1 MFNNKITKCIF
12 IVFIIIL
19 TVSLCFIYFNNK
31 TIDGIDSI
39 ENYENI
45 FNSVDELQFYFEE
58 NNFYGTKSPTKD
70 LREIK
75 RVKLNSKPIVVES
88 KNREY
93 RYRII
98 VNDEYIIYIN
108 DNFSQLWLDDKSTIN
123 INYNR
128 GLWNKEVDNGVSASL
143 SYTIEN
149 SEILESLFEE
159 HSQHID

>member
-12 IVFIIIL
+12 IVFIIIF

-75 RVKLNSKPIVVES
+75 KVKLNSEPIVVES

-123 INYNR
+123 INYNK

-143 SYTIEN
+143 SYKIEN
-149 SEILESLFEE
+149 SEIIESLFNE

>member
-75 RVKLNSKPIVVES
+75 KVKLNSEPIVVES

-98 VNDEYIIYIN
+98 VNNEYIIYIN

-123 INYNR
+123 INYNK
-128 GLWNKEVDNGVSASL
+128 GLWNKEVDDGVLASL
-143 SYTIEN
+143 SYKIEN
-149 SEILESLFEE
+149 SEIIESLFKE